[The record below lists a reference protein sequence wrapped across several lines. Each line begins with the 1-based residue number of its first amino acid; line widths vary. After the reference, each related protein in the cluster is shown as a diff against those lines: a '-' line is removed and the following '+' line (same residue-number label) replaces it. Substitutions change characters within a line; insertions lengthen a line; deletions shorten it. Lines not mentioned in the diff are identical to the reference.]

1 MARNY
6 YEVLGVP
13 KDASEKDIQKAYR
26 ELARKYHPDLHPDD
40 KDASKKFSEVQE
52 AYDTLNNK
60 EKRKKYDQFGA
71 NYEQFQGAPGG
82 GGFGGFG
89 DGTFNM
95 NGQEF
100 DLNDILG
107 RYASG
112 GFGGRGRR
120 SGGFD
125 FGSMFGGRG
134 RRQAAAGGEDV
145 STEITIPFALA
156 INGGKQTVTYGMSN
170 GQTKTLEITIP
181 TGIADGKKIRL
192 RGLGEPSMMGGTP
205 GDLLITVHV
214 LPHPYFTRQGADLLI
229 SLPITLGEAING
241 AKVDVPTPKGT
252 VALTIPPGTS
262 SGKRLRMKGMGVPS
276 AKGAPA
282 GDLFVEPKIIL
293 PDVITDELADLAEKA
308 ENGYRTN
315 PRSNM
320 RW

>member
-82 GGFGGFG
+82 FG
-89 DGTFNM
+89 DGSFNM

-120 SGGFD
+120 SGGFGGFD
-125 FGSMFGGRG
+125 FGNLFGGRG
-134 RRQAAAGGEDV
+134 RGQNANVGGEDV
-145 STEITIPFALA
+145 SSEITIPFTLSV
-156 INGGKQTVTYGMSN
+156 NGGKQVVSYSLSN

-181 TGIADGKKIRL
+181 AGIADGKKIRL
-192 RGLGEPSMMGGTP
+192 RGQGAPSMTGGSP
-205 GDLLITVHV
+205 GDLIVTVHV
-214 LPHPYFTRQGADLLI
+214 LPHPYFTRQGNDLLI
-229 SLPITLGEAING
+229 SLPITLSEAING
-241 AKVDVPTPKGT
+241 GKVDVPSPKGT
-252 VALTIPPGTS
+252 VSLTIPPGTS
-262 SGKRLRMKGMGVPS
+262 SGKRLRMKGLGVQSSRGS
-276 AKGAPA
+276 AA

-293 PDVITDELADLAEKA
+293 PDVITDELANLAEQA
-308 ENGYRTN
+308 ENGYRSN
-315 PRSNM
+315 PRANM